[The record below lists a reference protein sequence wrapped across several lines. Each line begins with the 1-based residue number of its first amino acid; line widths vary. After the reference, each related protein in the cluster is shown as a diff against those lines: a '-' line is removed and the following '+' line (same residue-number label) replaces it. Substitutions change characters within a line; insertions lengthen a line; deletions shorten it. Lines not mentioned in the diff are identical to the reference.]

1 MERMEY
7 IDLRKVG
14 KEGLKEIRGQVV
26 RLKELGKTGKEGV
39 SNCEIVERGFSPKG
53 RPPVLPVETKRQRV
67 NMISAISSQGSVRF
81 MERLMR
87 TSEQKV
93 FLILDNLKVHHGKL
107 AAAWLKKNKEK
118 MEVFFLPPYAPEYNP
133 DEYLNHALKISV
145 HSGQLPYTTEDISH
159 KIQSF
164 MRRLQ
169 HHPSLFPVSSST
181 RRFPIFTRRSNIDI
195 AVMRLQLFTTGA
207 MIEAPV
213 FINLAP
219 DFPFIW
225 LTIAGL

>member
-1 MERMEY
+1 
-7 IDLRKVG
+7 
-14 KEGLKEIRGQVV
+14 
-26 RLKELGKTGKEGV
+26 
-39 SNCEIVERGFSPKG
+39 
-53 RPPVLPVETKRQRV
+53 
-67 NMISAISSQGSVRF
+67 MISAISSQGSVRFMVYQDAMNQQRLIRF

-169 HHPSLFPVSSST
+169 HHPSAVSS
-181 RRFPIFTRRSNIDI
+181 FFLHP
-195 AVMRLQLFTTGA
+195 LFSYLC
-207 MIEAPV
+207 PQK
-213 FINLAP
+213 
-219 DFPFIW
+219 
-225 LTIAGL
+225 